1 MQHVDDIALAR
12 DACAG
17 SRRAFETLVTRHYDR
32 MFRFACQWCGDRTSA
47 QDIVQEAAIK
57 LARVIC
63 SFDGRAAFTSWLYR
77 LVINCGI
84 DWQRGQKRHAG
95 SGGDAEAP
103 GVAAEGSA
111 EDALHARQV
120 LAQVDSLPAAQRTAL
135 LLVFGQGLSHA
146 EAAQAMEVKEST
158 VSWYIHEARK
168 ALGVKDGREAAHG

>member
-1 MQHVDDIALAR
+1 MQHVEDIALAR

-17 SRRAFETLVTRHYDR
+17 SRAAFETLVTRHYDR
-32 MFRFACQWCGDRTSA
+32 MYRFACQWCGDRISA

-84 DWQRGQKRHAG
+84 DWQRGQKRHAAAG
-95 SGGDAEAP
+95 EDAAAH
-103 GVAAEGSA
+103 VAAHGTP
-111 EDALHARQV
+111 EDEAYTRQV
-120 LAQVDSLPAAQRTAL
+120 LAQVDALPEKERMAL

-146 EAAQAMEVKEST
+146 EAAQAMDVKEST
-158 VSWYIHEARK
+158 VSWYVHEARK
-168 ALGVKDGREAAHG
+168 KLGVKEGRGAAHG

>member
-1 MQHVDDIALAR
+1 MQHVEDIALAR

-17 SRRAFETLVTRHYDR
+17 SRAAFETLVTRHYDR
-32 MFRFACQWCGDRTSA
+32 MYRFACQWCGDRIAA

-63 SFDGRAAFTSWLYR
+63 SFEGRSSFTSWLYR

-84 DWQRGQKRHAG
+84 DWQRGQKRHV
-95 SGGDAEAP
+95 SGGDAEALA
-103 GVAAEGSA
+103 VAAEGSA
-111 EDALHARQV
+111 DEALYAKQV
-120 LAQVDSLPAAQRTAL
+120 LARVDALPEKERMAL

-146 EAAQAMEVKEST
+146 EAAMAMEVKEST

-168 ALGVKDGREAAHG
+168 KLGVKEGKGAAHG